1 MGRKLGEL
9 TRGMRAL
16 LHEMAADERSIFIQK
31 HKRKWM
37 EVSYFVNS
45 FPIRNLRVSMVTTLL
60 ELGMIRVH
68 PRGHFVL
75 TTRGQLE
82 ASVTEIR
89 KHT

>member
-1 MGRKLGEL
+1 MPKVEL

-16 LHEMAADERSIFIQK
+16 LHEMAADERFIFMQK

-37 EVSYFVNS
+37 EVSYFINS
-45 FPIRNLRVSMVTTLL
+45 FPMRNLKASMVTTLL
-60 ELGMIRVH
+60 SKGMIRIH

-82 ASVTEIR
+82 ASITDTR
-89 KHT
+89 KRT